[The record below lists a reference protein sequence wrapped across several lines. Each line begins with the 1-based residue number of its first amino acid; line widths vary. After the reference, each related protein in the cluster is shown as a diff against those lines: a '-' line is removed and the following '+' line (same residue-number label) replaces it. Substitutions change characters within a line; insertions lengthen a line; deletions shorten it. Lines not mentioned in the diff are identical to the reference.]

1 MQRLLVNILV
11 LTILNSA
18 VFVAELTARSYAS
31 KKKATSVTRIGVIVP
46 DIRQAATSY
55 ATILGIDVPTITSIF
70 SNDLAGRVE
79 VADLHLEN
87 ISIQLLQ
94 PLETTSKLYRDFVE
108 KHRHGVHH
116 LSVLSNDAPG
126 FSDLNEELGLF
137 VNYSPDTTALDD
149 KTRHTFGLPTC
160 ITHIGIAVTDIQRS
174 REALSEIFDVTPTPI
189 QEFDEPNGRAAFTVF
204 NLDNVSLEL
213 LQQIGEGTYSSFINE
228 YGQGAHHIGLDLRRP
243 TGSLTMEAQLDW
255 LRNNGG
261 ANHVTSDS
269 FVYMDFQSVLGL
281 FVETLPIAVNEQ
293 IYPHPHRS
301 H

>member
-11 LTILNSA
+11 LTIVNSA
-18 VFVAELTARSYAS
+18 VFVAELTAQSYAS
-31 KKKATSVTRIGVIVP
+31 KKKATSVTRIGVVVP
-46 DIRQAATSY
+46 DIRQAATAY
-55 ATILGIDVPTITSIF
+55 ATILGIDVPAITSIF
-70 SNDLAGRVE
+70 SNDLASRFE
-79 VADLHLEN
+79 VADLQLEN
-87 ISIQLLQ
+87 ITIQLLQ

-108 KHRHGVHH
+108 KDRHGVHH
-116 LSVLSNDAPG
+116 LSVLSNDASG
-126 FSDLNEELGLF
+126 FSYLGEELGLF
-137 VNYSPDTTALDD
+137 VNYSPDRTALDA
-149 KTRHTFGLPTC
+149 KTRYTFGLPTC

-174 REALSEIFDVTPTPI
+174 REALSQIFDVTPTPI

-213 LQQIGEGTYSSFINE
+213 LQQIGDGTYNSFINE

-255 LRNNGG
+255 LRKNGG

-269 FVYMDFQSVLGL
+269 FVYIDFQSVLGL
-281 FVETLPIAVNEQ
+281 FVEALPIAVNEQ

>member
-11 LTILNSA
+11 LAVLNSA
-18 VFVAELTARSYAS
+18 VFVAELTARSYAPE
-31 KKKATSVTRIGVIVP
+31 KKATSVTRIGVVVP
-46 DIRQAATSY
+46 DIRQAAKSY
-55 ATILGIDVPTITSIF
+55 ATILGVDVPAVTSIF
-70 SNDLAGRVE
+70 SNDLASRVE
-79 VADLHLEN
+79 VADLQLEN
-87 ISIQLLQ
+87 ITIQLLQ

-108 KHRHGVHH
+108 KNRHGVHH
-116 LSVLSNDAPG
+116 LSVLSNDSSG

-137 VNYSPDTTALDD
+137 VNYSPDTTAPDT
-149 KTRHTFGLPTC
+149 KAQHTFGLPTC
-160 ITHIGIAVTDIQRS
+160 ITHIGIAVTDIHRS

-213 LQQIGEGTYSSFINE
+213 LQQIGDGTYSSFIKE
-228 YGQGAHHIGLDLRRP
+228 YGQGPHHIGLDLRRP
-243 TGSLTMEAQLDW
+243 TGSLTMGAQLDW

-261 ANHVTSDS
+261 ANHVSSDS

-281 FVETLPIAVNEQ
+281 FVEALPIAVNEQ